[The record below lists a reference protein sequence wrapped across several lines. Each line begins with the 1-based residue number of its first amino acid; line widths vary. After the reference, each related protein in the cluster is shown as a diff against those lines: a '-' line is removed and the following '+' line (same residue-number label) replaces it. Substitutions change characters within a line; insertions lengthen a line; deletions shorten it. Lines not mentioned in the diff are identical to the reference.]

1 MAMMRPGTG
10 PSKGKGQK
18 RLGDLLVGEGV
29 VTLQQL
35 EGALAVQEEKGG
47 YLGAILVELGHL
59 TQDRLTEFLSKQ
71 CQIPHVSLLGYEIN
85 EQITRLVPEEI
96 CLRLNV
102 LPIDKLAKILT
113 VAMVNPLDA
122 EALEEVQKHCPELR
136 IKPILCSWEHYKV
149 VTERLFGRAPAPRPA
164 EYTILSRE
172 HSPAQPKSP
181 EERAAGQKA
190 RDTAPGILDEDD
202 EDLQTVAKRPPT
214 RGLGGGLH
222 SISSDTARQIGTALS
237 EGLQESLAELL
248 SALRENR
255 SAPAAPDAG
264 AEALA
269 GLTASL
275 RESMES
281 SIQSLAGE
289 LRASLD
295 GLKDSFPQPPPGD
308 GDDRLA
314 EMLRDQ
320 LGASVAEAMRP
331 LTAQLAEVAA
341 EIRRGSEQEPA
352 PPPDFAALAQ
362 GIQDGV
368 GAAVGGALAS
378 VSAELRSLNELQQRA
393 PDGPT
398 PADWADATSQ
408 SVGAVVRDALG
419 QLGESLHKMLGEQA
433 ANRAQSGQELSHL
446 AEALQEGVAHAV
458 QESMA
463 GMAVQLKSALTR
475 NETAD
480 SESRSEVA
488 AALAERL
495 AEAVNRGISEL
506 RDAQKGQES
515 ELARVAEASL
525 AAIAAESRTALTAQ
539 QEELARIAE
548 TTLQSIREARESQE
562 TQQSQ
567 LAKIAEAATQSVKQT
582 TELIES
588 HLVAENNRRDLMRRR
603 KNRHAS
609 VAPFGLGPDADPD
622 EATRVDESDGR
633 IMDALDSEIPL
644 ESLTFENYFPGKT
657 NAFTFKVAQ
666 AVATGPG
673 GEYNPLFL
681 YGTVGCGKT
690 HLISA
695 IGNTILTGGGK
706 KAKSP
711 APRVGYVSAS
721 HFSRRLAEAVA
732 EGALDAFRENYCH
745 WDVLILDDIQFLGG
759 RVEAQEEFFHIF
771 NALHQQGRQII
782 IAADKAPDRLGLL
795 EQRLISRFASG
806 IVTELKPPEWETRM
820 QILKHQM
827 AGAGVP
833 VPEEI
838 LSLIAMR
845 VPGDVRKM
853 IGALRKITAFAR
865 LIGKDISV
873 EMAQEILSHL
883 GAEEAA

>member
-1 MAMMRPGTG
+1 MAMMRPAPG
-10 PSKGKGQK
+10 SAKGKGHK
-18 RLGDLLVGEGV
+18 RLGALLIEDGAI
-29 VTLQQL
+29 TQQQL
-35 EGALAVQEEKGG
+35 DKALEVQGEKGG
-47 YLGAILVELGHL
+47 YLGGILVDLGHL
-59 TQDRLTEFLSKQ
+59 TQERLTEFLSRQ
-71 CQIPHVSLLGYEIN
+71 CQIPHVSLIGYEIN
-85 EQITRLVPEEI
+85 DQVTKLLPKEI

-102 LPIDKLAKILT
+102 LPIDRLARIITL
-113 VAMVNPLDA
+113 AMVNPLDA
-122 EALEEVQKHCPELR
+122 EALEEVQKLCPDLR
-136 IKPILCSWEHYKV
+136 IKPILCSWGHFKT
-149 VTERLFGRAPAPRPA
+149 VTERLFSETPVLRVAD
-164 EYTILSRE
+164 YSILSRE
-172 HSPAQPKSP
+172 HSPAKPKSA
-181 EERAAGQKA
+181 EERAAEQKG
-190 RDTAPGILDEDD
+190 RDAGPGLVDEGDEAVPAPS
-202 EDLQTVAKRPPT
+202 RPPT
-214 RGLGGGLH
+214 RGLGGGLQT
-222 SISSDTARQIGTALS
+222 ISADSARQIGSALS

-248 SALRENR
+248 TALREHR
-255 SAPAAPDAG
+255 AAPAQTDPADTLT
-264 AEALA
+264 E
-269 GLTASL
+269 LTAGL
-275 RESMES
+275 RESMET

-295 GLKDSFPQPPPGD
+295 GLKESWPQPPAD
-308 GDDRLA
+308 GGEDRLA
-314 EMLRDQ
+314 GLLREQ
-320 LGASVAEAMRP
+320 LGASVSEAMQP
-331 LTAQLAEVAA
+331 LTAQIAEVAA
-341 EIRRGSEQEPA
+341 EMRRGPEKDSA
-352 PPPDFAALAQ
+352 PDFVALAQ

-368 GAAVGGALAS
+368 GAAVGTALAS
-378 VSAELRSLNELQQRA
+378 VSAELRSLNELQQRV

-398 PADWADATSQ
+398 PSEWAEAASQ
-408 SVGAVVRDALG
+408 SVGAVVRDAME
-419 QLGESLHKMLGEQA
+419 QLGENLRATLAGQA
-433 ANRAQSGQELSHL
+433 ESREQSGQELAKL
-446 AEALQEGVAHAV
+446 AQALQEGVAHAV
-458 QESMA
+458 EDSMA
-463 GMAVQLKSALTR
+463 GMAVQLKDALARGDSAD
-475 NETAD
+475 E
-480 SESRSEVA
+480 ESRSQAA

-495 AEAVNRGISEL
+495 AEAVNRGLAEL

-515 ELARVAEASL
+515 ELARVAETAL
-525 AAIAAESRTALTAQ
+525 AAIASESRNALTAQ

-548 TTLQSIREARESQE
+548 TTLQSIREARETQE
-562 TQQSQ
+562 SQQSQ
-567 LAKIAEAATQSVKQT
+567 LAKIAEAASQSVKQT

-588 HLVAENNRRDLMRRR
+588 HLVAESNRRDLMRRR

-644 ESLTFENYFPGKT
+644 ESLTFENYFPGKV

-666 AVATGPG
+666 AVATAPG
-673 GEYNPLFL
+673 GDYNPLFL

-706 KAKSP
+706 KSKGP

-721 HFSRRLAEAVA
+721 HFARRLADAVA

-806 IVTELKPPEWETRM
+806 IVAELKPPEWETRM

-827 AGAGVP
+827 SGAGVP

-865 LIGKDISV
+865 LIGKEISV